1 MRDRLSSFC
10 RLLGSFI
17 VIFTTT
23 LEKCVMFVIS
33 SAREVGAHSG
43 IQHQTHCLR
52 TIKEEDGVF
61 RKLLGLL
68 QTHFQHVI
76 LEDPGLYC

>member
-1 MRDRLSSFC
+1 MC
-10 RLLGSFI
+10 
-17 VIFTTT
+17 VIP
-23 LEKCVMFVIS
+23 

-52 TIKEEDGVF
+52 IIEEEGGIF

-68 QTHFQHVI
+68 QTCF
-76 LEDPGLYC
+76 

>member
-1 MRDRLSSFC
+1 MRDRPSSFC

-17 VIFTTT
+17 VIFTIHWR
-23 LEKCVMFVIS
+23 KCVMFVIP

-52 TIKEEDGVF
+52 IIKEVDGIF

>member
-1 MRDRLSSFC
+1 
-10 RLLGSFI
+10 
-17 VIFTTT
+17 
-23 LEKCVMFVIS
+23 MFVIP

-52 TIKEEDGVF
+52 IIEEEGGIF

-68 QTHFQHVI
+68 QTRFQHVI